1 MKARSIKEKEASS
14 SIREHLLNGEIP
26 FSDSLETENILSH
39 LADVFFSGNPVN
51 GQSSQTAD
59 DQNLPSLTDVYR
71 ILVEQIPAI
80 VFITFFD
87 EDYGEAYVS
96 PQIETT
102 LGFTSEEWLHSPA
115 LWYQQIH
122 PADRERVVEQASR
135 TLFTGDPLQT
145 EFRALAQDGRTL
157 WFHCE
162 AKLVKTADNRPMF
175 IHGVGFDIT
184 KWQRDE
190 AALRQYAERMKIL
203 SRRLIDVQEA
213 ERRRI
218 ALELHDEFGQIL
230 TGLKLTLEMCA
241 RSPENEARA
250 GIAGA
255 HALVNELI
263 NRTRQLS
270 LDLRPATLDHLG
282 LLPALLRHFR
292 LYTTQTKVEVDF
304 DHANLEGKRFAPEL
318 ETAAFRIVQE
328 ALTNVARHSGA
339 EQAMVR
345 IWADRKNLTVQI
357 EDHGKGF
364 DADAEFADAHSNGL
378 TGMRERALM
387 LGGHFSVESR
397 PGETHLTAKW
407 KLEE

>member
-1 MKARSIKEKEASS
+1 
-14 SIREHLLNGEIP
+14 
-26 FSDSLETENILSH
+26 
-39 LADVFFSGNPVN
+39 
-51 GQSSQTAD
+51 
-59 DQNLPSLTDVYR
+59 
-71 ILVEQIPAI
+71 
-80 VFITFFD
+80 
-87 EDYGEAYVS
+87 
-96 PQIETT
+96 
-102 LGFTSEEWLHSPA
+102 
-115 LWYQQIH
+115 
-122 PADRERVVEQASR
+122 
-135 TLFTGDPLQT
+135 
-145 EFRALAQDGRTL
+145 
-157 WFHCE
+157 
-162 AKLVKTADNRPMF
+162 
-175 IHGVGFDIT
+175 
-184 KWQRDE
+184 
-190 AALRQYAERMKIL
+190 
-203 SRRLIDVQEA
+203 
-213 ERRRI
+213 
-218 ALELHDEFGQIL
+218 
-230 TGLKLTLEMCA
+230 MCA

-345 IWADRKNLTVQI
+345 IWADQKTLTVKI

-364 DADAEFADAHSNGL
+364 DAAAEFADARSNGL

-387 LGGHFSVESR
+387 LGGHFRVESR